1 MKSALFKEAQ
11 ALQDQTVALR
21 RDIHRHPELGLNL
34 PRTRATVLE
43 ALSDLDL
50 DITLSNET
58 SGIVATL
65 HGARS
70 GPSVL
75 LRGDMDLS
83 LIHI

>member
-50 DITLSNET
+50 DIT
-58 SGIVATL
+58 
-65 HGARS
+65 
-70 GPSVL
+70 
-75 LRGDMDLS
+75 
-83 LIHI
+83 